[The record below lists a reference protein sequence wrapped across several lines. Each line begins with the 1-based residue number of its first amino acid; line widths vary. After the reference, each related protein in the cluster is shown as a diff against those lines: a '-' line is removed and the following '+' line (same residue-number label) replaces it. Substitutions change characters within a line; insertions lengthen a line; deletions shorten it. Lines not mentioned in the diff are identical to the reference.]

1 VNLALLAFVVLILVA
16 TAVALIGAF
25 KIEQHQLFWLPRDM
39 SQIILAAMFSVF
51 AALAAV
57 VKIPGGAWVSLLC
70 LGGFLVWLFTQVT
83 FGALGLREY
92 AFVMSGTSL
101 LDIWHHDEGARYVAL
116 KSTKIIRSTLGF
128 QAAGFPANDPV
139 TAISGD
145 GIELK
150 IEIGLAYF
158 IVPVI
163 PDIEL
168 AEGQTEPTEEQLVAQ
183 ELRRLRALWRIGDAS
198 RVVDTMAKPQLA
210 QATRQIVGQYD
221 AIAAVSSSREA
232 IRVAILTR
240 LSQTLPPQGLNPV
253 GLTLGG
259 VFADADVQKGWVEQ
273 ALMTIDPAFS
283 RHKLEEMR
291 INAITG
297 AGTVVVPGNTAL
309 HVSLPGATPAG
320 DESV

>member
-16 TAVALIGAF
+16 TAVALIAAF
-25 KIEQHQLFWLPRDM
+25 KIEQHRLFWLPRDM
-39 SQIILAAMFSVF
+39 SQIILLAMFSVF

-57 VKIPGGAWVSLLC
+57 VRIPGGAWISLLC

-83 FGALGLREY
+83 FGTLNLKEY

-101 LDIWHHDEGARYVAL
+101 LDTWHHDEGARYVAL
-116 KSTKIIRSTLGF
+116 KSTRIIRSTLGF
-128 QAAGFPANDPV
+128 QAAVFPPSEPII
-139 TAISGD
+139 AISGD

-150 IEIGLAYF
+150 VDLALAYF
-158 IVPVI
+158 IVPNVPAI
-163 PDIEL
+163 VL
-168 AEGQTEPTEEQLVAQ
+168 NEGQTATQQQIRDYTEAL
-183 ELRRLRALWRIGDAS
+183 LFALWRIGDAS
-198 RVVDTMAKPQLA
+198 KVVELMAKPNLA

-259 VFADADVQKGWVEQ
+259 VYADPAIQQGWVEQ

-283 RHKLEEMR
+283 VHKLEEMR

-297 AGTVVVPGNTAL
+297 AGTIVVPGNTAL
-309 HVSLPGATPAG
+309 HVSLPGATPAA
-320 DESV
+320 DASV